1 MSVRVQREA
10 TLACEAG
17 LYVCVGRKTG
27 LLRVS
32 RGCNLGIGVLPDSF
46 NIARVFIGSGDLSRS
61 ELGAF
66 AHQHGIH
73 G

>member
-1 MSVRVQREA
+1 VS
-10 TLACEAG
+10 G
-17 LYVCVGRKTG
+17 GRD
-27 LLRVS
+27 
-32 RGCNLGIGVLPDSF
+32 LGIAMLPDSF

-66 AHQHGIH
+66 AHQYGIVQ